1 MTKIIGK
8 LEERG
13 LVQRTPHPTDGRQV
27 ILSATEQGQAVH
39 AQFEK
44 ARNEWL
50 ADQLATLSAE
60 DRDVLLRAAEIMQQ
74 VARA

>member
-1 MTKIIGK
+1 VGK

-13 LVQRTPHPTDGRQV
+13 LVIRTPHPTDGRQV
-27 ILSATEQGQAVH
+27 ILAPTEQGRAMY

-44 ARNEWL
+44 MRNEWL
-50 ADQLATLSAE
+50 ADQLAALSEE
-60 DRDVLLRAAEIMQQ
+60 DRDVLVRAAEILQQ